1 MSERKPGIVIKATE
15 IAEKRRTFQHPW
27 NPKAEIS
34 GSRLGLRAGL
44 ERTGINLF
52 RVPPGKESFV
62 PHAHR
67 HEEEWL
73 YILSGRAIILMDGIE
88 HEVGPGD
95 FVGFPAPSVVHQ
107 LRNAFADEVVY
118 LCGGENRSFDIVD
131 YPEHG
136 RIGVRDGGDFRS
148 VPADALKAFPE
159 R

>member
-1 MSERKPGIVIKATE
+1 MSEAKPGVVIKAAE
-15 IAEKRRTFQHPW
+15 IAAKQKTFQHPW
-27 NPKAEIS
+27 NPNAEIS
-34 GSRLGLRAGL
+34 GARLAIRAGL
-44 ERTGINLF
+44 ERAALNLF

-62 PHAHR
+62 PLAHR

-73 YILSGRAIILMDGIE
+73 YILSGRAIVSMDGVD

-107 LRNAFADEVVY
+107 LRNPFDVEVVY
-118 LCGGENRSFDIVD
+118 LCGGENRPFEVVD

-136 RIGVRDGGDFRS
+136 RTGVRVGGDFRT
-148 VPADALKAFPE
+148 VPAEALKPFPE